1 MAEQQ
6 TALHLAARKAH
17 KEVVKLLLDKGA
29 DPNAQTSTGVTPLY
43 DAAQNADYE
52 TVKIMVDGGA
62 RVKTRP
68 DDGFTPLHVAVG
80 VKTSAHGLSY

>member
-43 DAAQNADYE
+43 DARA
-52 TVKIMVDGGA
+52 GA
-62 RVKTRP
+62 EIN
-68 DDGFTPLHVAVG
+68 TPLRKAP
-80 VKTSAHGLSY
+80 

>member
-1 MAEQQ
+1 MAMTSRRWREILFSHRLDLKHMAEQQ

-43 DAAQNADYE
+43 DVPA
-52 TVKIMVDGGA
+52 GA
-62 RVKTRP
+62 EIN
-68 DDGFTPLHVAVG
+68 TP
-80 VKTSAHGLSY
+80 SW

>member
-29 DPNAQTSTGVTPLY
+29 DPNAQTSTGVTPL
-43 DAAQNADYE
+43 
-52 TVKIMVDGGA
+52 
-62 RVKTRP
+62 
-68 DDGFTPLHVAVG
+68 
-80 VKTSAHGLSY
+80 